1 LRIDLSTIRVGAA
14 PFHGIIPGKR
24 V

>member
-1 LRIDLSTIRVGAA
+1 LEIDLSTIRAGAA